1 MNPRA
6 SKPMALAMPTHFL
19 KRNPCNF
26 SSIHGA
32 ANTNT
37 IDEYDVLGR
46 VKQWTNPLGVF
57 QQTYDPVNLLPKLST
72 APNSQTTELFYEPA
86 VGDLRL
92 QEIRHRTAG
101 VNMAAIVAANR
112 RGCANRENSC
122 IGSELLGKRSGTMT
136 AWSPLYSSERFNPRS
151 THSMSCLP
159 PTTSALL
166 ASFSH
171 A

>member
-1 MNPRA
+1 MRRLTDRNEINYSYQPLTGWLWTITDALGQVKTQSYFLDEMNPRA
-6 SKPMALAMPTHFL
+6 NQWHW
-19 KRNPCNF
+19 PCQPIQKAK
-26 SSIHGA
+26 SMQR
-32 ANTNT
+32 
-37 IDEYDVLGR
+37 LG
-46 VKQWTNPLGVF
+46 
-57 QQTYDPVNLLPKLST
+57 
-72 APNSQTTELFYEPA
+72 YETPFP
-86 VGDLRL
+86 
-92 QEIRHRTAG
+92 
-101 VNMAAIVAANR
+101 IVAANR